1 MEATARYG
9 VRLAN
14 QAKDALEE
22 AAETLRL
29 LGYAVVD
36 AGLSVA
42 ELDAL
47 RERFAALYEA
57 EDRGKLG
64 ALRRAAGETEL
75 LRCPLAR
82 DSAFLALASNP
93 RMLALCEVL
102 IGPGFI
108 LNQQNGVVNPAGAVS
123 YSQSPFHRDLPYQHF
138 VSSRPLALNAL
149 FCLDPFTEENGA
161 TWVVPASHKEE
172 AFPSEP
178 VLRAQ
183 RRQVS
188 APAGSFLVLDCML
201 WHGGGVNRSAR
212 DRRAVNHVYTIAMM
226 RQQIDLHS
234 FLGDGFTHEPRL
246 RQLLG
251 FQHPQLRSV
260 EEYLE
265 AQALKREAQARPR

>member
-14 QAKDALEE
+14 ESRSPLDE

-36 AGLSVA
+36 AGLSSA
-42 ELDAL
+42 ELEAL
-47 RERFAALYEA
+47 RNRFRTLYEA
-57 EDRGKLG
+57 DEHG
-64 ALRRAAGETEL
+64 ALRRAAGEAEL
-75 LRCPLAR
+75 LRCPLAL
-82 DSAFLALASNP
+82 DPAFLSLAANP
-93 RMLALCEVL
+93 RILTLCEAL

-108 LNQQNGVVNPAGAVS
+108 LNQQNGVVNPAGAET

-161 TWVVPASHKEE
+161 TWVIPASHKEE

-183 RRQVS
+183 RRQIS

-201 WHGGGVNRSAR
+201 WHGGGVNRSAQ

-226 RQQIDLHS
+226 RQQIDLPAY
-234 FLGDGFTHEPRL
+234 LGEGFTRDERL

-251 FQHPQLRSV
+251 FRHPQPRSV
-260 EEYLE
+260 EEYLRRKV
-265 AQALKREAQARPR
+265 QTRPR

>member
-14 QAKDALEE
+14 EATDPLDE

-36 AGLSVA
+36 AGLPTE
-42 ELDAL
+42 ELDVL
-47 RERFAALYEA
+47 RTRFAALYEA
-57 EDRGKLG
+57 EDRGPRG
-64 ALRRAAGETEL
+64 ALRRAAGEAEL
-75 LRCPLAR
+75 LRCPLAL
-82 DSAFLALASNP
+82 DPAFLVLAANP
-93 RMLALCEVL
+93 RILALCERL

-108 LNQQNGVVNPAGAVS
+108 LNQQNGVVNPAGAAT

-138 VSSRPLALNAL
+138 VSSRPLAINAL
-149 FCLDPFTEENGA
+149 FCLDAFTEENGA

-188 APAGSFLVLDCML
+188 APAGSFLVLDCMI
-201 WHGGGVNRSAR
+201 WHGGGVNRAAR

-226 RQQIDLHS
+226 RQQIDLPAC
-234 FLGDGFTHEPRL
+234 LGEGFTRDPRL

-251 FQHPQLRSV
+251 FQHPQPRSV
-260 EEYLE
+260 EEYL
-265 AQALKREAQARPR
+265 AGQARKREAQARPR